1 MAVYFKNSYK
11 SDGAALPLSVKNV
24 GFQQCTPG
32 YRWGAGVR
40 DHYLIHYVVSG
51 RGTFTAAGRAFPVRA
66 GEVFLVW
73 PNVVVSYEADTESPW
88 EYYWLGFSG
97 PDAAALLARTDLRPD
112 APVLHIDF
120 GRTFQRYITAIYEA
134 RGQSAWSRTQMLGY
148 AYLLLGKL
156 IEGREG
162 PEDRGDVIDR
172 AAAYIENN
180 YAEPITVDDIAAFA
194 GVSRSWLYRGFMQR
208 FGRSP
213 TALLRETRL
222 KTAPGRALFL
232 ARVCRQRGLLPE
244 RLPRRAGAY
253 LIQQTGPPTRRSR
266 FLKLKALLQGN
277 PAGAGF
283 SARRRSGPACP
294 PRRACPDR
302 GRVRGFRPRGQSPSH
317 A

>member
-11 SDGAALPLSVKNV
+11 SDGAVLPLSVKNV

-73 PNVVVSYEADTESPW
+73 PNVVVSYEADAEAPW

-222 KTAPGRALFL
+222 KTARTLLRGTTMLISEIAWSVGYPDALYFS
-232 ARVCRQRGLLPE
+232 RVFAASEGC
-244 RLPRRAGAY
+244 
-253 LIQQTGPPTRRSR
+253 
-266 FLKLKALLQGN
+266 
-277 PAGAGF
+277 
-283 SARRRSGPACP
+283 
-294 PRRACPDR
+294 
-302 GRVRGFRPRGQSPSH
+302 SPSVYR
-317 A
+317 AERRTPQGSAPQLYSPDSE

>member
-1 MAVYFKNSYK
+1 MRVHVCAVRMTLHRADVLEAYLNGQDMIQKATVYERTG
-11 SDGAALPLSVKNV
+11 DVVL
-24 GFQQCTPG
+24 T
-32 YRWGAGVR
+32 YRGSR
-40 DHYLIHYVVSG
+40 K
-51 RGTFTAAGRAFPVRA
+51 
-66 GEVFLVW
+66 
-73 PNVVVSYEADTESPW
+73 
-88 EYYWLGFSG
+88 
-97 PDAAALLARTDLRPD
+97 DAAALLARTDLRPD

-222 KTAPGRALFL
+222 KTARALLRGTTMHISEIAWSVGYPDALYFS
-232 ARVCRQRGLLPE
+232 RVFAASEGCSPSVY
-244 RLPRRAGAY
+244 RAG
-253 LIQQTGPPTRRSR
+253 QEHT
-266 FLKLKALLQGN
+266 
-277 PAGAGF
+277 
-283 SARRRSGPACP
+283 
-294 PRRACPDR
+294 
-302 GRVRGFRPRGQSPSH
+302 
-317 A
+317 

>member
-120 GRTFQRYITAIYEA
+120 GRTFQRYITSIYEA

-156 IEGREG
+156 IEGRES

-180 YAEPITVDDIAAFA
+180 YAEPITVDDIASFA

-222 KTAPGRALFL
+222 KTARTLLRGTTMHISEIAWSVGYPDALYFS
-232 ARVCRQRGLLPE
+232 RVFAASEGC
-244 RLPRRAGAY
+244 
-253 LIQQTGPPTRRSR
+253 
-266 FLKLKALLQGN
+266 
-277 PAGAGF
+277 
-283 SARRRSGPACP
+283 
-294 PRRACPDR
+294 
-302 GRVRGFRPRGQSPSH
+302 SPSVYR
-317 A
+317 AERRTPQGSAPQLYSPDSE

>member
-162 PEDRGDVIDR
+162 PGGPRR
-172 AAAYIENN
+172 RHR
-180 YAEPITVDDIAAFA
+180 P
-194 GVSRSWLYRGFMQR
+194 RSGLYREQ
-208 FGRSP
+208 
-213 TALLRETRL
+213 L
-222 KTAPGRALFL
+222 
-232 ARVCRQRGLLPE
+232 
-244 RLPRRAGAY
+244 RRAHH
-253 LIQQTGPPTRRSR
+253 R
-266 FLKLKALLQGN
+266 
-277 PAGAGF
+277 
-283 SARRRSGPACP
+283 
-294 PRRACPDR
+294 
-302 GRVRGFRPRGQSPSH
+302 
-317 A
+317 

>member
-1 MAVYFKNSYK
+1 MRVHVCAVRMTLHRADVLEAYLNGQDNIQKATVYERTG
-11 SDGAALPLSVKNV
+11 DVVL
-24 GFQQCTPG
+24 T
-32 YRWGAGVR
+32 YRGSR
-40 DHYLIHYVVSG
+40 K
-51 RGTFTAAGRAFPVRA
+51 
-66 GEVFLVW
+66 
-73 PNVVVSYEADTESPW
+73 
-88 EYYWLGFSG
+88 
-97 PDAAALLARTDLRPD
+97 DAAALLARTDLRPD

-222 KTAPGRALFL
+222 KTARTLLRGTTMHISEIAWSVGYPDALYFS
-232 ARVCRQRGLLPE
+232 RVFAASEGCSPSVY
-244 RLPRRAGAY
+244 RAG
-253 LIQQTGPPTRRSR
+253 QEHT
-266 FLKLKALLQGN
+266 
-277 PAGAGF
+277 
-283 SARRRSGPACP
+283 
-294 PRRACPDR
+294 
-302 GRVRGFRPRGQSPSH
+302 
-317 A
+317 

>member
-156 IEGREG
+156 IEGHEEIAS
-162 PEDRGDVIDR
+162 PSDMVER
-172 AAAYIENN
+172 AAEFISNN
-180 YAEPITVDDIAAFA
+180 YTAQITIDDVAAYA
-194 GVSRSWLYRGFMQR
+194 GVSRSWLYRGFQRR
-208 FGRSP
+208 FGVSPLAYLEDIRLQYAMQLLTRTALQIREIAYSVGYVDALYFSKVFSRRTGLSP
-213 TALLRETRL
+213 TAY
-222 KTAPGRALFL
+222 RA
-232 ARVCRQRGLLPE
+232 AYAQTE
-244 RLPRRAGAY
+244 DDGA
-253 LIQQTGPPTRRSR
+253 S
-266 FLKLKALLQGN
+266 
-277 PAGAGF
+277 
-283 SARRRSGPACP
+283 
-294 PRRACPDR
+294 
-302 GRVRGFRPRGQSPSH
+302 
-317 A
+317 

>member
-1 MAVYFKNSYK
+1 MIERVLEIKKTRGCAVLQLES
-11 SDGAALPLSVKNV
+11 GVLRVPLSLL
-24 GFQQCTPG
+24 
-32 YRWGAGVR
+32 RER
-40 DHYLIHYVVSG
+40 
-51 RGTFTAAGRAFPVRA
+51 PVRA

-180 YAEPITVDDIAAFA
+180 YAEPITVGYPDALYFSRVFAASE
-194 GVSRSWLYRGFMQR
+194 G
-208 FGRSP
+208 
-213 TALLRETRL
+213 
-222 KTAPGRALFL
+222 
-232 ARVCRQRGLLPE
+232 C
-244 RLPRRAGAY
+244 
-253 LIQQTGPPTRRSR
+253 
-266 FLKLKALLQGN
+266 
-277 PAGAGF
+277 
-283 SARRRSGPACP
+283 
-294 PRRACPDR
+294 
-302 GRVRGFRPRGQSPSH
+302 SPSVYR
-317 A
+317 AERRTPQGSAPQLYSPDSE

>member
-1 MAVYFKNSYK
+1 M
-11 SDGAALPLSVKNV
+11 
-24 GFQQCTPG
+24 
-32 YRWGAGVR
+32 R

-156 IEGREG
+156 IEGRKAQ
-162 PEDRGDVIDR
+162 RT
-172 AAAYIENN
+172 
-180 YAEPITVDDIAAFA
+180 AEMSST
-194 GVSRSWLYRGFMQR
+194 
-208 FGRSP
+208 
-213 TALLRETRL
+213 
-222 KTAPGRALFL
+222 
-232 ARVCRQRGLLPE
+232 
-244 RLPRRAGAY
+244 
-253 LIQQTGPPTRRSR
+253 
-266 FLKLKALLQGN
+266 
-277 PAGAGF
+277 
-283 SARRRSGPACP
+283 ARRPILRTTTP
-294 PRRACPDR
+294 
-302 GRVRGFRPRGQSPSH
+302 SPSPSTTSPPLPG
-317 A
+317 